1 MKSWKIA
8 ALLACLV
15 VAAGC
20 STNPRV
26 SEPAGQV
33 QPIPTAVTISSVDQA
48 SNEGS
53 TRLTLHGS
61 FPFSYT
67 SYEPDCSTLV
77 LELLDVD
84 ANAIAGVTPVN
95 SGEIETIET
104 SVRGEGREGGTVS
117 QVTIHFKRPTTHNF
131 KMQGNDLLLDF
142 QPDPLRPAF
151 PSVVAESTAV
161 PNPEPLPEA
170 STGPTPEE
178 KAALARAKP
187 ATALLSVVPQGP
199 DAQRSVRLK
208 ADGKVDY
215 KMFELKNP
223 YRLVIDLKGVRNH
236 TPASQRTQQ
245 PDSGFLRKI
254 RVAQFATTPEKV
266 TRIVFDLKAPRPF
279 EIHPTPTGLTVDFSD
294 AVAAR
299 RNQQPAGAAP
309 NLVASSQPSQP
320 SPALGT
326 VGTVAE
332 TQTPVA
338 DSMEPQV
345 HPVGPGGS
353 PTVSPSEPPK
363 EEELAQPGVNL
374 TAETPRGTA
383 EGTGLT
389 ALPPSGEMHGESA
402 ENENGPSSAQEEAEE
417 GSQNP
422 PDLIRMH
429 PSAKARVHESR
440 GSTISAPQGRF
451 GARTISDNGEKYTGK
466 RISLNFK
473 DADLKDVFR
482 IFHEISGYN
491 IVLDPSV
498 SGNVTIVLE
507 DVPDDQALDIVLK
520 NNGLDKIFEN
530 NVIRIAST
538 QKLAQEAAA
547 RKQLQ
552 EAKELEEQPVTFTRS
567 LSYAKSKDVVPI
579 VKRIMSKRGDV
590 IMDDRTNTLIIS
602 DIAAKRDPIN
612 RLIDSLDEQT
622 PQVSIEARI
631 VETDREFERDLG
643 ITWGVNAKWDPSLGT
658 QTNLQFPHTADVS
671 YDVTLPAKA
680 AAGSLGLS
688 FGNVLNS
695 LSLDATLDAFE
706 LNGDVKILSA
716 PKVATQNN
724 QRAVIEQG
732 VQIPVVN
739 TTATEINVEFI
750 SASLRLEVTPQIT
763 KEGTVIMV
771 VKVDNSSPDFVN
783 RVGDVPPIITERAE
797 TQILVEDGGT
807 AVIGGIFRIN
817 DAVTE
822 TGVPGLKRIPG
833 LGWLF
838 KNRTVNRKNTE
849 LLIFITPRILKK
861 A

>member
-8 ALLACLV
+8 ALLAVLV
-15 VAAGC
+15 LAAGC
-20 STNPRV
+20 SANPRV
-26 SEPAGQV
+26 SEPAQQLPPMPASV
-33 QPIPTAVTISSVDQA
+33 QIGSIEHAVG
-48 SNEGS
+48 EGS
-53 TRLTLHGS
+53 TRVMLHGN

-67 SYEPDCSTLV
+67 SYEPDPSTLV

-84 ANAIAGVTPVN
+84 ATPIAGVTPVD
-95 SGEIETIET
+95 SPEVDLIET
-104 SVRGEGREGGTVS
+104 SVKGEALDGAKVS
-117 QVTIHFKRPTTHNF
+117 QVTLHLKRPARHELR
-131 KMQGNDLLLDF
+131 MQGNDLILEF
-142 QPDPLRPAF
+142 RPE
-151 PSVVAESTAV
+151 ESA
-161 PNPEPLPEA
+161 PGSEMASNAGPAPAPAPEILPEA
-170 STGPTPEE
+170 TP
-178 KAALARAKP
+178 AASPARPAPPAGKP
-187 ATALLSVVPQGP
+187 ATALTGVVPQGAP
-199 DAQRSVRLK
+199 SASRVELRS
-208 ADGKVDY
+208 DGVLRY
-215 KMFELKNP
+215 RTMQLKNP
-223 YRLVIDLKGVRNH
+223 DRLVVDLEGVSNKV
-236 TPASQRTQQ
+236 PAPRRTQE
-245 PDSGFLRKI
+245 PESDFVRRI
-254 RVAQFATTPEKV
+254 RVAQFSMTPEKV
-266 TRIVFDLKAPRPF
+266 ARVVFDLKAPAPYT
-279 EIHPTPTGLTVDFSD
+279 ITPSATGLSVEF
-294 AVAAR
+294 
-299 RNQQPAGAAP
+299 GAAMAQGAP
-309 NLVASSQPSQP
+309 QIA
-320 SPALGT
+320 PAP
-326 VGTVAE
+326 VPAE
-332 TQTPVA
+332 TPSETA
-338 DSMEPQV
+338 AASAR
-345 HPVGPGGS
+345 
-353 PTVSPSEPPK
+353 PSEPPSG
-363 EEELAQPGVNL
+363 EEEPAQLGANLA
-374 TAETPRGTA
+374 AETPSPDT
-383 EGTGLT
+383 GTGLSLIGT
-389 ALPPSGEMHGESA
+389 GTTPEGMVPPETPAPAPAAAPATS
-402 ENENGPSSAQEEAEE
+402 EAETGMVPMRPAKPRSSPRE
-417 GSQNP
+417 TTIVAQN
-422 PDLIRMH
+422 RF
-429 PSAKARVHESR
+429 SARDI
-440 GSTISAPQGRF
+440 TDT
-451 GARTISDNGEKYTGK
+451 GAKYTGK

-491 IVLDPSV
+491 IVLDPGV

-507 DVPDDQALDIVLK
+507 NVPEDQALDIILK

-538 QKLAQEAAA
+538 SKLSQEAAA
-547 RKQLQ
+547 RKALQ

-567 LSYAKSKDVVPI
+567 LSYAKAKDVVPI

-643 ITWGVNAKWDPSLGT
+643 ISWGVNARWDPALGT
-658 QTNLQFPHTADVS
+658 QTGLQFPHRADVS
-671 YDVTLPAKA
+671 YDVSLPAKA
-680 AAGSLGLS
+680 TAGSLGLS
-688 FGNVLNS
+688 FGNVLDS
-695 LSLDATLDAFE
+695 LTLDMKLDAFE

-716 PKVATQNN
+716 PKVTTQNN
-724 QRAVIEQG
+724 QTAVIEQG

-750 SASLRLEVTPQIT
+750 SASLKLEVTPQIT

-783 RVGDVPPIITERAE
+783 RVGDVPPIITERAQ

-838 KNRTVNRKNTE
+838 KNKTVNRKNTE